1 MVKHKILSFMLVA
14 SLLLTACGN
23 NKEAT
28 KENEPAKQSE
38 ETTEAKDSSD
48 QAKEDQQTS
57 EDEKAKEET
66 KDDSKEDNEKIFT
79 LTLFQNPK
87 TLDIQKTNADYFI
100 PIQIYDRLVE
110 TVVGEDGTPEI
121 VPSLAEKWEISE
133 DGTVYTFH
141 LKKGVKFH
149 NGEELKADD
158 VLFTV
163 EKMMDPAEA
172 TVNSAV
178 FEKIKGAKDKLAGK
192 ADKVEGVKVID
203 DYTVEFTLEEPSGPF
218 LAGLSGAPASIFNR
232 KAVEEGKDKFGF
244 DPEYT
249 VGTGYMKFKDWTQDK
264 EVNLVRNDDYFK
276 GPAKIDG
283 VRYLMNIDKSTERM
297 MFENGEIDFMK
308 LDKSS
313 LESYEN
319 NKDYEG
325 HIIKFLAPSM
335 DYIVYNQKDPN
346 MSKKEVRQ
354 AITKAINREVFNK
367 TFYDNKGILLN
378 GVVPPGMP
386 GYNDKLP
393 EIKTDVEEAKKLLE
407 EANFDHSA
415 KFVILQNGESDY
427 THPMN
432 EMLQSML
439 KEIGIE
445 AEIKNMDMT
454 SFWDTVEKGEGFAM
468 CIGPVTAD
476 VADPDDFYSQFTME
490 DSGINGYNV
499 TNKDLS
505 DRINKARSI
514 VDMDERIKAL
524 NELDEEIV
532 QEDCDY
538 LPIASKVNYFITSKR
553 VNNLQLSWQG
563 WVAGATYGIEMADK

>member
-38 ETTEAKDSSD
+38 ETTEVKDSSD

-57 EDEKAKEET
+57 EDEKANEET

-346 MSKKEVRQ
+346 MAKKEVRQ

-393 EIKTDVEEAKKLLE
+393 EIKTDVGSSNEPENDDESNFGNGYAYQIWEEGYINVKIDDKWYLFKDINLKDDGKEIPKWVAHFTGKVIGLE
-407 EANFDHSA
+407 EDTLMVEPTHIDDEFYFKDLLTKPISLPIDNLEDS
-415 KFVILQNGESDY
+415 KDDFVTTEGLEGKSVDVY
-427 THPMN
+427 F
-432 EMLQSML
+432 
-439 KEIGIE
+439 GG
-445 AEIKNMDMT
+445 EIKNT
-454 SFWDTVEKGEGFAM
+454 EKEK
-468 CIGPVTAD
+468 
-476 VADPDDFYSQFTME
+476 SQPIF
-490 DSGINGYNV
+490 
-499 TNKDLS
+499 L
-505 DRINKARSI
+505 
-514 VDMDERIKAL
+514 
-524 NELDEEIV
+524 EEVYKILV
-532 QEDCDY
+532 
-538 LPIASKVNYFITSKR
+538 K
-553 VNNLQLSWQG
+553 
-563 WVAGATYGIEMADK
+563 